1 MADHPIGAAY
11 AGVFLFIIGVAIGVG
26 ALEINRRERERLQGW
41 LRADGTVV
49 ALLTGANGT
58 RPQVAFSA
66 ANGERVSFTL
76 QQSSG
81 RQYVVGEGVP
91 VLYRAEQP
99 GEARLDPRS
108 TRWTRNAL
116 AAGAA
121 LILMALGGYVAWYAR
136 QWDARHQTA
145 VE

>member
-1 MADHPIGAAY
+1 MSDHPVAAAY

-26 ALEINRRERERLQGW
+26 ALEINRRERDRNEGW

-49 ALLTGANGT
+49 ALLAGTNGT
-58 RPQVAFSA
+58 RPQVAFSTP
-66 ANGERVSFTL
+66 NGERVSFTL
-76 QQSSG
+76 QQSRD
-81 RQYVVGEGVP
+81 RQYVIGESLP

-99 GEARLDPRS
+99 QEARLDPR
-108 TRWTRNAL
+108 TARWTRNAL
-116 AAGAA
+116 AAGAS

-136 QWDARHQTA
+136 QWDLRRQTA

>member
-1 MADHPIGAAY
+1 MSDHPLGAAY
-11 AGVFLFIIGVAIGVG
+11 AGIFLFIIGVAIGVG
-26 ALEINRRERERLQGW
+26 ALEINKRERDRLQGW

-49 ALLTGANGT
+49 ALLAGANGT

-81 RQYVVGEGVP
+81 RQYVIGERAP
-91 VLYRAEQP
+91 VLYRADQP
-99 GEARLDPRS
+99 GEARLDPRT

-116 AAGAA
+116 AAGAS

-136 QWDARHQTA
+136 QWDARHRTA

>member
-1 MADHPIGAAY
+1 MSDHPLGAAY

-26 ALEINRRERERLQGW
+26 ALEINRRERDRLQGW

-49 ALLTGANGT
+49 ALLAGANGT
-58 RPQVAFSA
+58 RPQVAFGT

-76 QQSSG
+76 QQSND
-81 RQYVVGEGVP
+81 RQYVVGERLP

-99 GEARLDPRS
+99 EDARLDPR
-108 TRWTRNAL
+108 TARWTRNAL
-116 AAGAA
+116 AAGAS
-121 LILMALGGYVAWYAR
+121 LILMMLGGYVAWYAR
-136 QWDARHQTA
+136 QWDARRQTA

>member
-1 MADHPIGAAY
+1 LSDHPVAAAY
-11 AGVFLFIIGVAIGVG
+11 AGVLLFIIGVAIGVG
-26 ALEINRRERERLQGW
+26 ALEINRRERDRLEGW

-49 ALLTGANGT
+49 ALLAGANGT

-76 QQSSG
+76 VQPSG
-81 RQYVVGEGVP
+81 RQYVIGERLP
-91 VLYRAEQP
+91 VLYRPEQP
-99 GEARLDPRS
+99 ADARLDSRT

-116 AAGAA
+116 AAGAS
-121 LILMALGGYVAWYAR
+121 LILMTLGGYVAWYAR
-136 QWDARHQTA
+136 QWDARRQTA

>member
-1 MADHPIGAAY
+1 MSDHPVAAAY
-11 AGVFLFIIGVAIGVG
+11 AGVFLFIIGIAIGVG
-26 ALEINRRERERLQGW
+26 ALEINRRERDRLQGW

-49 ALLTGANGT
+49 ALLAGANGT

-66 ANGERVSFTL
+66 ANGERVSFTVV
-76 QQSSG
+76 QSRA
-81 RQYVVGEGVP
+81 RQYVVGEHLP

-99 GEARLDPRS
+99 AEARLDPR
-108 TRWTRNAL
+108 TARWTRNAL
-116 AAGAA
+116 ATGAA

-136 QWDARHQTA
+136 QWDARRQTA

>member
-1 MADHPIGAAY
+1 MADHPLGAAY
-11 AGVFLFIIGVAIGVG
+11 AGVFLFIVGLAIGLG
-26 ALEINRRERERLQGW
+26 SLEINRRERDRLQGW

-49 ALLTGANGT
+49 ALLAGANGT
-58 RPQVAFSA
+58 RPQVAFNA

-76 QQSSG
+76 QQATG
-81 RQYVVGEGVP
+81 RQYVLGERLP

-99 GEARLDPRS
+99 GEARLDPRAA
-108 TRWTRNAL
+108 RWTRNAL
-116 AAGAA
+116 AAGAS

-136 QWDARHQTA
+136 QWEARRQTA

>member
-11 AGVFLFIIGVAIGVG
+11 AGVFLFIIGLAIGVG
-26 ALEINRRERERLQGW
+26 SLEINRRERERLQGW

-49 ALLTGANGT
+49 ALLAGANGT
-58 RPQVAFSA
+58 RPQIAFNA

-76 QQSSG
+76 VQSGG
-81 RQYVVGEGVP
+81 RQYVVGERVP
-91 VLYRAEQP
+91 VLYRPEEP
-99 GEARLDPRS
+99 GDARLDPR
-108 TRWTRNAL
+108 TARWTRNAL
-116 AAGAA
+116 AAGAS

-136 QWDARHQTA
+136 QWDARHPTA

>member
-1 MADHPIGAAY
+1 VSEHPVAAAY

-26 ALEINRRERERLQGW
+26 ALEVNKRERDRLQGW

-49 ALLTGANGT
+49 ALLAGTNGT
-58 RPQVAFSA
+58 RPQVAFSSA
-66 ANGERVSFTL
+66 SGERVSFTL
-76 QQSSG
+76 QQSSE
-81 RQYVVGEGVP
+81 RQYVIGEGVP

-99 GEARLDPRS
+99 GDARLDPR
-108 TRWTRNAL
+108 TARWTRTAL
-116 AAGAA
+116 AAGTS

-136 QWDARHQTA
+136 QWDARHRTA

>member
-1 MADHPIGAAY
+1 MSDHPVAAAY
-11 AGVFLFIIGVAIGVG
+11 AGVLLFIIGVAIGVG
-26 ALEINRRERERLQGW
+26 ALEINKRERDRLQGW

-49 ALLTGANGT
+49 ALLAGANGT

-81 RQYVVGEGVP
+81 RQYVVGQGVP
-91 VLYRAEQP
+91 VLYRAEEP
-99 GEARLDPRS
+99 GEARLDPRT

-116 AAGAA
+116 AAAAA
-121 LILMALGGYVAWYAR
+121 LFLMALGGYVAWYAR

>member
-1 MADHPIGAAY
+1 MSDHPVAAAY

-26 ALEINRRERERLQGW
+26 ALEVNRRERDRLQGW

-49 ALLTGANGT
+49 TLLAGANGT

-81 RQYVVGEGVP
+81 RQFVVGRLCP
-91 VLYRAEQP
+91 SLYWRRA
-99 GEARLDPRS
+99 GEARRIRAHAVDAQR
-108 TRWTRNAL
+108 
-116 AAGAA
+116 AGRGTA

-136 QWDARHQTA
+136 QWDAPTRLL
-145 VE
+145 

>member
-1 MADHPIGAAY
+1 MADHPVAAAY
-11 AGVFLFIIGVAIGVG
+11 AGVLLFIIGVAIGVG
-26 ALEINRRERERLQGW
+26 ALEINKRERDRLQGW

-49 ALLTGANGT
+49 ALLAGANGT
-58 RPQVAFSA
+58 RPQVAFSSA
-66 ANGERVSFTL
+66 SGERVSFTL
-76 QQSSG
+76 LQSSG
-81 RQYVVGEGVP
+81 RQYVIGEEVA
-91 VLYRAEQP
+91 VLYRADQP
-99 GEARLDPRS
+99 GEARLDPRT